1 METNKAVI
9 VINIE
14 HCVQCPFH
22 LIIPDPDPDDWF
34 EDDDEAL
41 VCTHPE
47 CEVEYT
53 EIQKQYY
60 TERGLLKMGRVI
72 ESGNRPYQT
81 SKVTIPCFCPLLKNH
96 ETK

>member
-22 LIIPDPDPDDWF
+22 LIVPDPDPDDWF
-34 EDDDEAL
+34 EDDDETL
-41 VCTHPE
+41 ICTHPE
-47 CEVEYT
+47 CKKEYT
-53 EIQKQYY
+53 ETQKQYY
-60 TERGLLKMGRVI
+60 SDRGLLEIGCVI
-72 ESGNRPYQT
+72 ESGNRSYQT
-81 SKVTIPCFCPLLKNH
+81 SKITVPCFCPLLKNH